1 MRRGLFNVL
10 YFSNCPSPICFSF
23 FCFFF
28 LPFFSTGWLIDLFPP
43 PFLILHLYLFLFSF
57 LLFTSILLLLL
68 FQCLLVSSGIPSS
81 LFLYFDEPSSLFNSL
96 YSSQNSSSASF
107 LVSLTETIMVVF
119 FVKNTCRALHRHRAV
134 AAPFFAWNYIEH
146 WCEFNVWQNLMV
158 EASTIVIWCCESI
171 IFLFLVLIK
180 IALTWTMKIVHSFQT
195 WAVQPRFERFLAP
208 LT

>member
-134 AAPFFAWNYIEH
+134 AAPFFFFFFFFFFFLFCQKNLTNHYRKEIFARNWPEN
-146 WCEFNVWQNLMV
+146 WCEFNVW
-158 EASTIVIWCCESI
+158 
-171 IFLFLVLIK
+171 
-180 IALTWTMKIVHSFQT
+180 
-195 WAVQPRFERFLAP
+195 
-208 LT
+208 